1 MTGNIAIKGWF
12 TSHNVKFNGG
22 VYPDDQYYMA
32 LKDEELYDQIRAA
45 AKRKDY
51 EAGYLDAAAAALG
64 LDKFGYEYKIG
75 GDLDD
80 TTGQVTLTQRVTL
93 TEGQN

>member
-1 MTGNIAIKGWF
+1 MVLMTCPPFLDWSV
-12 TSHNVKFNGG
+12 TSSRWVTFS
-22 VYPDDQYYMA
+22 MA

-93 TEGQN
+93 TEG